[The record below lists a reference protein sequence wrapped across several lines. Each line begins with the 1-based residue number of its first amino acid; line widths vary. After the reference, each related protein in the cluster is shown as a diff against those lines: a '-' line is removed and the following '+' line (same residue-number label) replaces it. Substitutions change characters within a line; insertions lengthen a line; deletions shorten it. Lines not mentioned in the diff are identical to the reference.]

1 MFPSTWCVQP
11 MTRSALRRSFLGSCV
26 STEEDG
32 TEEEGEVCAF
42 LRDEEGDLEEEERGR
57 EAEDENRVHDAGHGD
72 ELHEAELQVEDG
84 DQDGLGS
91 AVALIQ
97 EGTPARLS
105 RMPTFIVPLAMS
117 VEDVTLAAVTLGAV
131 TPTEKI
137 EPEEE
142 KACQGRAGG
151 FKEAGERAGQFREGV
166 GRGISKQQVVRC
178 APLEAMGYARR
189 PVVGLESDAEV
200 EGSVATFVSCES
212 FGSRMY

>member
-11 MTRSALRRSFLGSCV
+11 MTRSALRRSFLGSCG
-26 STEEDG
+26 STEEDEA
-32 TEEEGEVCAF
+32 EEEDGEVCAF

-57 EAEDENRVHDAGHGD
+57 GVDDENRTGEDGHGD
-72 ELHEAELQVEDG
+72 EMHEAKLQVEDG
-84 DQDGLGS
+84 DQDGLGN

-105 RMPTFIVPLAMS
+105 RMPTFIVPPAMS
-117 VEDVTLAAVTLGAV
+117 AEDVTLAAVTVEVG
-131 TPTEKI
+131 TPAEKI

-142 KACQGRAGG
+142 KARQGRAGT
-151 FKEAGERAGQFREGV
+151 FEVRERAGQFREGV
-166 GRGISKQQVVRC
+166 GRGISKKQVVGC
-178 APLEAMGYARR
+178 APLEAMGYAQRV
-189 PVVGLESDAEV
+189 VVGLESDADV